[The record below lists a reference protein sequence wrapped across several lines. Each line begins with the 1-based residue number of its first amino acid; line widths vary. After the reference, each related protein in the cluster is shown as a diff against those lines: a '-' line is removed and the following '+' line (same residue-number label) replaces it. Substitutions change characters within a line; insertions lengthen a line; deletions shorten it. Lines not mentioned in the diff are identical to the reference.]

1 MSSSS
6 SVIFSRR
13 RRRRDNNGRSGP
25 DVVVVGRSSTRIS
38 SNKLFTVFVLSC
50 MIMMLICYIPSCRG
64 NDEVGEVGEDDNED
78 YRD

>member
-13 RRRRDNNGRSGP
+13 RRDNNGQSSP

-38 SNKLFTVFVLSC
+38 FNKLFTLFVVCC
-50 MIMMLICYIPSCRG
+50 MIMIICYIPSCRG